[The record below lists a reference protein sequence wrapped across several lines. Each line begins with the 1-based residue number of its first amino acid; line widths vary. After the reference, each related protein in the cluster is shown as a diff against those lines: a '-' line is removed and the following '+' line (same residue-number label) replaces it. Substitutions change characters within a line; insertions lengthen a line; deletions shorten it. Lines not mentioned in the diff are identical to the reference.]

1 MSNYIF
7 TYYHSGKM
15 PESPEEGAKHMAK
28 WNDWVAELGDTLVE
42 PNNSLGKFKI
52 VSSDSVSDR
61 EGSDAMMR
69 FSTVK
74 ADNLDAALDI
84 AKGCPFLEMGT
95 IEVAEMKE
103 M

>member
-7 TYYHSGKM
+7 LYHGGKM
-15 PESPEEGAKHMAK
+15 PKTPEQGAKGMEK
-28 WNDWVAELGDTLVE
+28 WNAWVNKLGDALVN
-42 PNNSLGKFKI
+42 PNTPFGKSKLVSTEGIADNDRATPLLGF
-52 VSSDSVSDR
+52 SVL
-61 EGSDAMMR
+61 
-69 FSTVK
+69 K
-74 ADNLDAALDI
+74 ADSLDAALEV